1 MKQVPEFVVDIEP
14 GPGTGLRLCV
24 SATGLAPIEDEL
36 ERPPPSFPPAE
47 LDELRSGSAS
57 EGVAEDLAG
66 LVSSWLLQNDL
77 RGHLATAFNAALEPF
92 RIVFR
97 LHAKLLSGLADVP
110 FELLKFDTD
119 PLVLQRQ
126 VRAIVHIMKR
136 SRAAQPM
143 RASCAPTI
151 LLIRANPVDL
161 GGQVPPILPL
171 RDRIRE
177 IAAAGRGLDNVE
189 VTVLSSEAGAGGAV
203 TYDAFRRE
211 LRRKCYSILVYLG
224 HGDLQEVGLKGLPP
238 IGVLQFEVEGSTFAN
253 PIRADQLRSELQN
266 HPVPVVVLA
275 GCLTAASDAVLRR
288 LPQWMRGNQSV
299 AAALA
304 YGDSGVQCAIGM
316 RTRLE
321 TADAIC
327 FLKAFFQSLL
337 AEAPGDVERAVRAG
351 REDLFAQKAY
361 PPSWSAPV
369 IYRTS
374 NEEPLF
380 DWRSTRVSGLCDPLD
395 DYEQK
400 LRQEGWKALVR
411 IPDCAPPRSREFPN
425 ALLARVE
432 SAFIDRWKERGAAV
446 LWPARIDMQ
455 PDGTARAHIHHEG
468 ALEVRSLEGQLTF
481 PSTLTVR
488 TVEPSPTLK
497 AAGFRAYFATDQ
509 PGTLRFL
516 LRCPRGAKIAPGP
529 LFEVVLG
536 IPTAASAVYSLVVDN
551 LESDPRAPL
560 RGWSNAVVVP
570 LLGGEGG
577 MTNAGL

>member
-1 MKQVPEFVVDIEP
+1 MKQAPEFVVGIEP
-14 GPGTGLRLCV
+14 GPGTGLRLYV

-36 ERPPPSFPPAE
+36 ERPLPSFPPAE

-57 EGVAEDLAG
+57 EAVTEDLARQ
-66 LVSSWLLQNDL
+66 VSNWLLQNDL
-77 RGHLATAFNAALEPF
+77 RGHLSTAFNAAVEPF
-92 RIVFR
+92 RIIFR
-97 LHAKLLSGLADVP
+97 LHAQLLSGLADVP

-126 VRAIVHIMKR
+126 VRSIVHIMKR
-136 SRAAQPM
+136 SRVAQ
-143 RASCAPTI
+143 RTRTDCAPTI
-151 LLIRANPVDL
+151 LLIRANPADL
-161 GGQVPPILPL
+161 GGQVPPILPI

-177 IAAAGRGLDNVE
+177 IAAGRGLDTVE
-189 VTVLSSEAGAGGAV
+189 VTVLSSEAGGGGPV
-203 TYDAFRRE
+203 TYEAFRHE
-211 LRRKCYSILVYLG
+211 LRKKCYSVLVYLG

-238 IGVLQFEVEGSTFAN
+238 IGVLQFELEGSSFAN

-266 HPVPVVVLA
+266 HPVPVVVLT
-275 GCLTAASDAVLRR
+275 GCLTAASDAIQRR

-299 AAALA
+299 AAALV

-316 RTRLE
+316 RQKME

-327 FLKAFFQSLL
+327 FLKAFFLSLL
-337 AEAPGDVERAVRAG
+337 AEVPGDVERAVRAG
-351 REDLFAQKAY
+351 REDLFAQKPY

-369 IYRTS
+369 IFRTS

-380 DWRSTRVSGLCDPLD
+380 DWRGGRVSGLCDPLD
-395 DYEQK
+395 EYEQK

-411 IPDCAPPRSREFPN
+411 IPDSAPPRSREFPK

-432 SAFIDRWKERGAAV
+432 SAFIDRWKQRGAAV
-446 LWPARIDMQ
+446 LWPARIDVQ

-468 ALEVRSLEGQLTF
+468 VLEVRSLEGQMTF
-481 PSTLTVR
+481 PGALTVQ
-488 TVEPSPTLK
+488 TVQPSPTLK
-497 AAGFRAYFATDQ
+497 AAGFRAYFAMDQ

-516 LRCPRGAKIAPGP
+516 LRCPRGAKIAPGL

-551 LESDPRAPL
+551 LESDPRAPM